1 VKGASRSQLLP
12 QARSNS
18 ASNPAHTDAPRSATR
33 SLSCRVS
40 PDREKLAEPVRRRR
54 MIDAIALRCMS
65 SPPEAEP
72 GLGEGYSDVII
83 RVARG

>member
-1 VKGASRSQLLP
+1 MKGASRSQLLP

-40 PDREKLAEPVRRRR
+40 PDREKLAEPVRKRRFLSLMPGPSR
-54 MIDAIALRCMS
+54 FAHARDA
-65 SPPEAEP
+65 
-72 GLGEGYSDVII
+72 G
-83 RVARG
+83 

>member
-1 VKGASRSQLLP
+1 
-12 QARSNS
+12 
-18 ASNPAHTDAPRSATR
+18 
-33 SLSCRVS
+33 
-40 PDREKLAEPVRRRR
+40 LAEPVRRRR